1 MSVLFHFMLKLLIL
15 EHDLITADLLIRQ
28 SKPDKEGNVTVLMI
42 QLDTR
47 SGGGDFLM
55 SGIRV
60 CATNQGRFFTSKN
73 PEQAPNFEV
82 LLQNRPYFLK
92 VYSRT
97 GSFYDNLVSNAWL
110 KCQNP
115 SCFQLLFPA
124 ARCLHFCSIILEQVF
139 QGFYNWDQFE
149 SGHMYSSLNLT

>member
-1 MSVLFHFMLKLLIL
+1 
-15 EHDLITADLLIRQ
+15 
-28 SKPDKEGNVTVLMI
+28 
-42 QLDTR
+42 
-47 SGGGDFLM
+47 M

-97 GSFYDNLVSNAWL
+97 GSFFDNLWSQTPSSNVKIPVAF
-110 KCQNP
+110 
-115 SCFQLLFPA
+115 SFCFLQPDV
-124 ARCLHFCSIILEQVF
+124 FCCIILEQVF
-139 QGFYNWDQFE
+139 QAFYNWDQFE